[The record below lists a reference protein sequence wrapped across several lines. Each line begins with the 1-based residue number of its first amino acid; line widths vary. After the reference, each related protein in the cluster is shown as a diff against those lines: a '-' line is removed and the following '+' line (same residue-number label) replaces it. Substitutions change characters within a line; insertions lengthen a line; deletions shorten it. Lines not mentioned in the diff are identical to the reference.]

1 MKKIIII
8 IFALIF
14 LLAILNAKTAAYILL
29 GITAVLTV
37 LLTWIILRKRKPN
50 AYKDWIEDGKL
61 FDKMT
66 KSYKIKS
73 RGFND

>member
-1 MKKIIII
+1 MKKIILG

-14 LLAILNAKTAAYILL
+14 LLAILGAKTIAYIIL
-29 GITAVLTV
+29 GIVAILTV
-37 LLTWIILRKRKPN
+37 LLTIIINRKQKPN
-50 AYKDWIEDGKL
+50 AYKDWIKNDKA
-61 FDKMT
+61 FDHET